1 MSRSA
6 CSLNVGFVAGVLF
19 VLLVY
24 FLVQQQEAIS
34 SLSVATTAAVS
45 QWMTDKQL
53 IKAPGEIQ
61 QIKATGEILVAS
73 DVHRIADKQPTQ
85 DPVVASDVEPILDK
99 EPIHDSEKGEV
110 VCTTESETLGHS
122 ETCEVDGDVRTNGTA
137 LSVSLVPASWKE
149 RHEWMISPY
158 SKAEIIVKNVTVT
171 QLQDRAAA
179 PPCTVTHSMPAVL
192 FAIAGHA
199 GNYWH
204 DYTDILVPLF
214 VASRRYRGEVTF
226 LISNIQYRPEWLVKY
241 ETLLR
246 GLSRHA
252 WVGMDGDPE
261 VRCFPHVT
269 VGLRVDKELTIV
281 PELVPG
287 GPLSMADFTRFLHE
301 TYGLPRGAAVSLTR
315 EPDKKPRLLLIHRG
329 HYRLL
334 LNEPEIAQAAE
345 AAGFETVVM
354 ELRANASE
362 TEQAR
367 LVNSF
372 DVLLGMHGA
381 GLTNALHLPPGG
393 VLIQVVPYGN
403 IESIARAEFSE
414 PVTDMGLKYLDYSV
428 SVEESSLL
436 ETLGPEHPAIKDPE
450 SIHRSGWTNTFEFY
464 LAKQNVR
471 INTTRFAPTLAQ
483 AFDHLR
489 QQ

>member
-1 MSRSA
+1 MSRIAS
-6 CSLNVGFVAGVLF
+6 SLNVGFVAGVLF

-61 QIKATGEILVAS
+61 QIKAPGEILVAS
-73 DVHRIADKQPTQ
+73 DVHRIADKQPIQ
-85 DPVVASDVEPILDK
+85 DPDVASDVQPISDK

-137 LSVSLVPASWKE
+137 LSVTLVPASWKE
-149 RHEWMISPY
+149 RREWMISPY

-171 QLQDRAAA
+171 QLQDRATA

-241 ETLLR
+241 KTLLR
-246 GLSRHA
+246 GLSKHA
-252 WVGMDGDPE
+252 WVDMEGDTE

-281 PELVPG
+281 PE
-287 GPLSMADFTRFLHE
+287 
-301 TYGLPRGAAVSLTR
+301 
-315 EPDKKPRLLLIHRG
+315 
-329 HYRLL
+329 
-334 LNEPEIAQAAE
+334 
-345 AAGFETVVM
+345 
-354 ELRANASE
+354 
-362 TEQAR
+362 
-367 LVNSF
+367 
-372 DVLLGMHGA
+372 
-381 GLTNALHLPPGG
+381 
-393 VLIQVVPYGN
+393 VVPYGN
-403 IESIARAEFSE
+403 IEVLARAEFSE

-450 SIHRSGWTNTFEFY
+450 SIHRSGWTNMFEFY

>member
-1 MSRSA
+1 MSRIAS
-6 CSLNVGFVAGVLF
+6 SLNVGFVAGVLF

-61 QIKATGEILVAS
+61 QIKAPGEILVAS
-73 DVHRIADKQPTQ
+73 DVHGIADKQPIQ
-85 DPVVASDVEPILDK
+85 DP
-99 EPIHDSEKGEV
+99 EKGEV

-149 RHEWMISPY
+149 RREWMISPY
-158 SKAEIIVKNVTVT
+158 SKAEIIVSKNVTVT

-241 ETLLR
+241 KTLLR
-246 GLSRHA
+246 GLSKHA
-252 WVGMDGDPE
+252 WVDMDGDTE

-287 GPLSMADFTRFLHE
+287 GPLSMADFTRFLRE
-301 TYGLPRGAAVSLTR
+301 TYGLPRGAAASLAR

-345 AAGFETVVM
+345 AAGFETTLM
-354 ELRANASE
+354 ELRGNASE

-403 IESIARAEFSE
+403 IEIIARAEFSE

-428 SVEESSLL
+428 SAEESSLM

-450 SIHRSGWTNTFEFY
+450 SIHRSGWTNMFEFY